1 MSFVLTEDQESIRRS
16 AKKLVEE
23 RAPIAQLRALR
34 DTNDPVGYSRDLW
47 KQMAELGFAGM
58 TLPETYGG
66 AGLGLAELGL
76 VLEEC
81 GRRLV
86 ASPLL
91 ASLLLGGGAIDVAG
105 SEPQK
110 QQWLPRIARGEA
122 IVALAHEEG
131 SRHAR
136 YEVAARAVPVE
147 GGWAV
152 SGEKTMVV
160 DGHVADAIVVVAR
173 TSSRGNDGL
182 TLFVVRRDVQGL
194 DVLRRATIDG
204 RNVAFVRLDGVHASS
219 DSVVGIV
226 GRGADVLDR
235 VLDRAT
241 IGLSA
246 EMLGGMQEAF
256 EQTIAYLKI
265 RKQFGVP
272 IGSFQALKHRA
283 AQMFCE
289 IELVR
294 SLVVAALRAADA
306 GTDDVALL
314 ASAVKARA
322 SDVFVQVA
330 NEAVQMHG
338 GIGVTDELDI
348 GFFLKRARVT
358 EMMLGAAAHHRDR
371 FARLSGY

>member
-1 MSFVLTEDQESIRRS
+1 MSLVLTEDQESIRRS
-16 AKKLVEE
+16 SKKLVEE
-23 RAPIAQLRALR
+23 RAPITQLRALR
-34 DTNDPVGYSRDLW
+34 DTSDPLGYSRDLW
-47 KQMAELGFAGM
+47 TQMAELGFAGM
-58 TLPETYGG
+58 TLPEKYGG
-66 AGLGLAELGL
+66 AGLGLADLGL

-86 ASPLL
+86 ASPLF
-91 ASLLLGGGAIDVAG
+91 ASLLLGGGAIDFAG
-105 SEPQK
+105 SEAQK
-110 QQWLPRIARGEA
+110 EEWLPRIARGEA
-122 IVALAHEEG
+122 IVTLAHEEG

-136 YEVAARAVPVE
+136 YGVATRAVPVE
-147 GGWAV
+147 GGWAI

-173 TSSRGNDGL
+173 TSSRERDGL
-182 TLFVVRRDVQGL
+182 TLFVVRRDARGL
-194 DVLRRATIDG
+194 DVHRRTAIDA
-204 RNVAFVRLDGVHASS
+204 RNVATVKLDGLRVSN
-219 DSVVGIV
+219 DDIV
-226 GRGADVLDR
+226 GVVERGADVLDH

-241 IGLSA
+241 IALSA
-246 EMLGGMQEAF
+246 EMLGAMQEAF
-256 EQTIAYLKI
+256 DQTIAYLKV
-265 RKQFGVP
+265 RKQFGVA

-306 GTDDVALL
+306 RTDDVALL
-314 ASAVKARA
+314 ASAAKARA

-338 GIGVTDELDI
+338 GIGVTDEIDI

-358 EMMLGAAAHHRDR
+358 EMMLGAAPHHRDR

>member
-1 MSFVLTEDQESIRRS
+1 MAFVLTEDQESIRRS
-16 AKKLVEE
+16 AKKLVDE
-23 RAPIAQLRALR
+23 RAPITQLRALR
-34 DTNDPVGYSRDLW
+34 DTDDALGYSRDLW
-47 KQMAELGFAGM
+47 KQMGELGFAGM
-58 TLPETYGG
+58 TLPEAYGG
-66 AGLGLAELGL
+66 MGLGLAELGL

-86 ASPLL
+86 ASPLF
-91 ASLLLGGGAIDVAG
+91 ASLILGGGAIDFAG
-105 SEPQK
+105 SESQK
-110 QQWLPRIARGEA
+110 AAWLPRIARGEA

-131 SRHAR
+131 SRHSPYA
-136 YEVAARAVPVE
+136 VATRAVPTD
-147 GGWAV
+147 GRWTLT
-152 SGEKTMVV
+152 GEKTMVI
-160 DGHVADAIVVVAR
+160 DGHVADAMVVVAR
-173 TSSRGNDGL
+173 TSLRGRDGL
-182 TLFVVRRDVQGL
+182 TLFLVARDAPGL
-194 DVLRRATIDG
+194 DVQRRSTIDS
-204 RNVAFVRLDGVHASS
+204 RNIAAVRLEGVRVAEG
-219 DSVVGIV
+219 DVVGVV

-235 VLDRAT
+235 VLDRAA
-241 IGLSA
+241 IALSA

-256 EQTIAYLKI
+256 DQTIAYLKV

-314 ASAVKARA
+314 ASAAKARA
-322 SDVFVQVA
+322 SDVYVHVA
-330 NEAVQMHG
+330 NEAIQMHG
-338 GIGVTDELDI
+338 GIGVTDELDV

-358 EMMLGAAAHHRDR
+358 EMMLGAAPFHRDR

>member
-34 DTNDPVGYSRDLW
+34 DTNDPLGYSRDLW

-66 AGLGLAELGL
+66 AGLGLTELGL

-86 ASPLL
+86 AGPLF
-91 ASLLLGGGAIDVAG
+91 ASLLLGGGAIDLAG
-105 SEPQK
+105 SESQK
-110 QQWLPRIARGEA
+110 EHWLPRIARGEA

-131 SRHAR
+131 RRHSL
-136 YEVAARAVPVE
+136 YEVAAHAAPV
-147 GGWAV
+147 GDGWAI

-173 TSSRGNDGL
+173 TSSGGRDGL
-182 TLFVVRRDVQGL
+182 TLFLVPRDAHGL
-194 DVLRRATIDG
+194 DVQRRATIDS
-204 RNVAFVRLDGVHASS
+204 RNIAFVRLGGVHAAS

-256 EQTIAYLKI
+256 EQTIAYLKV
-265 RKQFGVP
+265 RNQFGVP

-283 AQMFCE
+283 AQLFCE

-294 SLVVAALRAADA
+294 SLVAAALRAADA
-306 GTDDVALL
+306 GSDDVALL
-314 ASAVKARA
+314 ASAAKARA
-322 SDVFVQVA
+322 SDVFVHVA

-348 GFFLKRARVT
+348 GLFLKRARVT